1 MDRIEIV
8 EKLREKADVTYEEAK
23 AALEQSDWDMLDAM
37 VLLEKNGKVKQETG
51 SYSTKS
57 KGNKNR
63 EYYDMPKDTT
73 GIGDICRKLFKW
85 LGKLIQKGN
94 RNTINADRYGE
105 RIISV
110 PVTAF
115 ALVVLVGFWGIIPIM
130 VVGLFFGFSYSF
142 SGPDLGRDDFNDV
155 IGKATK
161 VAESIK
167 DEFKEH
173 VESGENKNEE
183 SKENKTGESEENKN
197 EDK

>member
-1 MDRIEIV
+1 MDRIEMV

-23 AALEQSDWDMLDAM
+23 AALEKSDWDMLDAI
-37 VLLEKNGKVKQETG
+37 VFLEKDGKVKQETG

-63 EYYDMPKDTT
+63 EYYDIPKDTT

-85 LGKLIQKGN
+85 LGKLIKRGN
-94 RNTINADRYGE
+94 RNSINADRYGE

-115 ALVVLVGFWGIIPIM
+115 VLLVLIGFWAIIPIM
-130 VVGLFFGFSYSF
+130 IVGLFFGFSYSF

-161 VAESIK
+161 VAENIK
-167 DEFKEH
+167 DEFKERAEYAKEH
-173 VESGENKNEE
+173 AETRESKSDEAGENK
-183 SKENKTGESEENKN
+183 K